1 MSSNNDNNITTNRG
15 SKFLKDI
22 GIYAIGN
29 IGSKIITFMMVP
41 LYTYFVHD
49 TSDFGYYDVCL
60 TVCFLRMPFVNLQLR
75 DGAFRVLL
83 D

>member
-1 MSSNNDNNITTNRG
+1 M
-15 SKFLKDI
+15 KDI

-29 IGSKIITFMMVP
+29 IGSKVITFLMVP

-60 TVCFLRMPFVNLQLR
+60 TVCFLLMPFLTL
-75 DGAFRVLL
+75 
-83 D
+83 